1 MLYNYVMLVGTF
13 QKVEVL
19 ENSEILTLED
29 EDESGNI
36 SSIPIHIN
44 GIHEELN
51 NIEIGK
57 IIIVRAI
64 VKMNEGQLQ
73 LIANK
78 IIVPSHDGNKELL

>member
-19 ENSEILTLED
+19 ENTEILTLED

-36 SSIPIHIN
+36 SSIPIRIK
-44 GIHEELN
+44 GIHKELN

-57 IIIVRAI
+57 IIIVRGI

-78 IIVPSHDGNKELL
+78 IIVPSQDGNKELL

>member
-1 MLYNYVMLVGTF
+1 MLYNYVMLAGTF

-29 EDESGNI
+29 EDESGKI
-36 SSIPIHIN
+36 GSIPIHIN
-44 GIHEELN
+44 GIHEELK

-78 IIVPSHDGNKELL
+78 IIVPTEDGNKEFL

>member
-1 MLYNYVMLVGTF
+1 MFYNYVMLAGTF

-19 ENSEILTLED
+19 ENTEILTLED

-36 SSIPIHIN
+36 NSIPIHIS
-44 GIHEELN
+44 GIHKELN
-51 NIEIGK
+51 SIKIGK
-57 IIIVRAI
+57 LIVVRGI

-78 IIVPSHDGNKELL
+78 IIVPTEEGNKELL

>member
-19 ENSEILTLED
+19 ENTEILTLEG

-36 SSIPIHIN
+36 SSIPIRIK
-44 GIHEELN
+44 GIHKELN

-57 IIIVRAI
+57 IIIVRGI

-78 IIVPSHDGNKELL
+78 IIVPSQDGNK